1 MTVCTNGHPPDRWVR
16 GRRVPGP
23 ESSVVYLPRPFSET
37 QAAIILLIPVMYA
50 CKTMSVPDAD
60 LLRIHICFSWMS

>member
-1 MTVCTNGHPPDRWVR
+1 MTVCTNGHTLDRWVR

-23 ESSVVYLPRPFSET
+23 ESSVVYLPRPLVET

-50 CKTMSVPDAD
+50 CKTISVPEA
-60 LLRIHICFSWMS
+60 